1 MPAGPFTISKDFM
14 HGTKEGCLRV
24 TAVPHII
31 LYRIPRDFASN
42 LTAESELKQAGIY
55 LLMNTVA
62 NTIYVGQADSRDN
75 GNGVLGRMLEP
86 HTKKN
91 EIDKW
96 DVGYVLTNG
105 TPTFFGATEL
115 NWLEQFF
122 YDEAMKAGRY
132 TVLNG
137 NRPHAN
143 EVSFST
149 RTLLN
154 SYVDFAFFL
163 LEEELHCDAFEPVKK
178 TTSRPHKQKMAVQKD
193 DSVGEIQSVT
203 DSQDHSVVE
212 LQRASDLKDNNMAS
226 PQVTSSSQSST
237 VLLDNSVAEI
247 LHSTTT
253 EENNETCSEPFF
265 IHNDSKDAHAEA
277 VRTDDNKMIVK
288 KGSRI
293 SQSSNLANQK
303 GQDSKEKLRNQ
314 LISDGTIKDRIFTVD
329 HQFST
334 PSAAACV
341 ILGTSSSGNEKW
353 INQDGVTLGEILGK
367 KEE

>member
-1 MPAGPFTISKDFM
+1 MTDIMKMF
-14 HGTKEGCLRV
+14 GCKV
-24 TAVPHII
+24 
-31 LYRIPRDFASN
+31 FN
-42 LTAESELKQAGIY
+42 
-55 LLMNTVA
+55 
-62 NTIYVGQADSRDN
+62 
-75 GNGVLGRMLEP
+75 
-86 HTKKN
+86 
-91 EIDKW
+91 
-96 DVGYVLTNG
+96 
-105 TPTFFGATEL
+105 
-115 NWLEQFF
+115 
-122 YDEAMKAGRY
+122 DEAMKAGRY

-203 DSQDHSVVE
+203 DSQDTVAETQDAPVPQDNAAEIQSAPDSQDHSVVE
-212 LQRASDLKDNNMAS
+212 LQRASDPKDNNMAS

-341 ILGTSSSGNEKW
+341 ILGTSSSGNEMWK
-353 INQDGVTLGEILGK
+353 NKDGVTLGEILGK
-367 KEE
+367 KEG